1 MNRPT
6 HKLLM
11 NDYLNYF
18 QHSPQS
24 QAMRKS
30 SLKYFFERKY
40 YGYIAKKWK
49 QNKFGHVFDITTKEL
64 KEYFTW
70 LKNLENLS
78 IETKKGK
85 WAILSS
91 FLNSIMEDY
100 PEEFLIKIPS
110 KTVNWIGSNGN
121 KTKKKEIFTKSELEQ
136 ILNYIK
142 PRNLKYYLIFSLFA
156 ETGMRKG
163 ELINIQYPDVNIEK
177 RYIMT
182 TGKEDEC
189 VYYFSRGLARFL
201 DIYLNNRKT
210 ISIKDKTLF
219 LTNRFTKYSN
229 RPFNLYLKEVCKK
242 LGIGKNITCHAFRR
256 SLNQHRYDMGCSN
269 EDRKILLNHS
279 VRDVN
284 VENYLVIDYKRFI
297 VLYDQYNPYK
307 EIQI

>member
-6 HKLLM
+6 NNKLIK
-11 NDYLNYF
+11 DYLNYF

-30 SLKYFFERKY
+30 SLKYFFSKEHFNY
-40 YGYIAKKWK
+40 
-49 QNKFGHVFDITTKEL
+49 NGHIFEITTKKL

-70 LKNLENLS
+70 LKNLEDLS

-85 WAILSS
+85 WNILSS
-91 FLNSIMEDY
+91 FLNSTMEDY
-100 PEEFLIKIPS
+100 PEEFLVKIPG

-121 KTKKKEIFTKSELEQ
+121 KSKEKEIFTKNELEQ

-142 PRNLKYYLIFSLFA
+142 PRNLKNYLIFRLFA

-163 ELINIQYPDVNIEK
+163 ELINIEYPNVNTEK
-177 RYIMT
+177 RTIT
-182 TGKEDEC
+182 TIGKRGEK
-189 VYYFSRGLARFL
+189 VYYFSKDLSRFL
-201 DIYLNNRKT
+201 EIYLNNRKN

-229 RPFNLYLKEVCKK
+229 RAFNLYLKKVCNS
-242 LGIGKNITCHAFRR
+242 LGIEKTITCHTFRR
-256 SLNQHRYDMGCSN
+256 SLNQHRYDINCSN

-284 VENYLVIDYKRFI
+284 VENYLIIDYKRFI
-297 VLYDQYNPYK
+297 ALYDQYNPYK
-307 EIQI
+307 ELNL